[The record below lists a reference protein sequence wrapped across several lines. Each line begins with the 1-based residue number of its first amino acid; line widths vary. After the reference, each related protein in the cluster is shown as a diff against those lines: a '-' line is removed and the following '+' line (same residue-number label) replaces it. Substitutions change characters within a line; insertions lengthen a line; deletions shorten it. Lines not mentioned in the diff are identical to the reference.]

1 MTGENRNIR
10 KEIKEKI
17 RQEPLQANLGKFVER
32 YPALRAA
39 AMENAGDVEALREA
53 IKKMKADAVNRIEEI
68 ADRFEAEATKRGVK
82 VFRAADGDAV
92 LRYITELSE
101 KHGAK
106 RIVKSKSMATEEI
119 DLTQHLREHGFQVCE
134 SDMGEWIIDLA
145 HHRPSHMVLPAIH
158 LSRFQVADLFSQEMG
173 REIQPDIAYMI
184 HSARDHLREGFLHA
198 DIGITGANFG
208 IAEVGAIGL
217 VTNEGN
223 ARFATTLP
231 RIHVVLMGYE
241 KLIPKITD
249 AGLIL
254 RMLPRAATGQLL
266 TSYTTLIGGPTP
278 VMVQREG
285 RWVEETREM
294 HVILL
299 DNNRLKAAKDE
310 KFKEVYQCIRCGSCL
325 NVCPVYGIVGGHV
338 YGGHTYAG
346 GIGAIL
352 TALISG
358 MADFEKFHELC
369 IGCRRC
375 TEVCPGKIDIPGL
388 IEELRVR
395 AVKEKGLPFITRQLF
410 DNVMTNRK
418 VFHSL
423 LRAAS
428 VAMKPF
434 ASGKN
439 KTLIRHL
446 PLFFS
451 GLAKD
456 RSLPTIAEK
465 PLRDRVDSVIKN
477 PEKPIGKA
485 AFFSGCTMD
494 FVLPETGESIV
505 KVLEDLGYEVSF
517 PMGQTCCGKPIS
529 ATGDMETTKKIAR
542 LNLKAFEDEQADVI
556 VSGCPTCVETL
567 ESYGELLKDDPEWRD
582 KAAAF
587 SAKVREFS
595 SFVAVEYEK
604 QGRLQKTA
612 GGPSVTY
619 HDSCHLKRV
628 LGVHKEPRQLIET
641 AGCELREMKDADK
654 CCGMAGVF
662 GLKYTELSMK
672 ILDQKMKNIRD
683 TGAEV
688 VACACSGC
696 MVQIQGGLDKQL
708 PNVRMKHIA
717 DILADSIEKRRQNAP

>member
-1 MTGENRNIR
+1 MAEQNRNIR
-10 KEIKEKI
+10 KEIKEKMQ
-17 RQEPLQANLGKFVER
+17 QEPLQVNLGKFVER
-32 YPALRAA
+32 YPVLRAA

-53 IKKMKADAVNRIEEI
+53 IKKMKADTVNRIEEI
-68 ADRFEAEATKRGVK
+68 ADRFEAEATKRGVN
-82 VFRAADGDAV
+82 VFRAANGEEV
-92 LRYITELSE
+92 VRYILELAGR
-101 KHGAK
+101 HGAK
-106 RIVKSKSMATEEI
+106 KVVKSKSMATEEI
-119 DLTQHLREHGFQVCE
+119 DLTRHLREHGFQVCE

-158 LSRFQVADLFSQEMG
+158 LSRFQVSELFSKEMG
-173 REIQPDIAYMI
+173 REIQPDISYMI
-184 HSARDHLREGFLHA
+184 HSARDYLRKDFLNA
-198 DIGITGANFG
+198 DIGITGANVG
-208 IAEVGAIGL
+208 IAETGTIVL

-241 KLIPKITD
+241 KLVPKITD

-299 DNNRLKAAKDE
+299 DNNRLKAANDAR
-310 KFKEVYQCIRCGSCL
+310 FKEVYQCIRCGSCL

-338 YGGHTYAG
+338 FGGHTYAG

-358 MADFEKFHELC
+358 MSDFEKFHELC
-369 IGCRRC
+369 IGCYRC

-410 DNVMTNRK
+410 DNVMANRK

-428 VAMKPF
+428 VAMKPL
-434 ASGKN
+434 ASGTN

-456 RSLPTIAEK
+456 RSLPAIAER
-465 PLRDRVDSVIKN
+465 PFRDRAADVIKR
-477 PEKPIGKA
+477 PENPIGRA

-494 FVLPETGESIV
+494 FVLPDTGESIV
-505 KVLEDLGYEVSF
+505 KVLQDVGYEVVF
-517 PMGQTCCGKPIS
+517 PMGQTCCGKPVS
-529 ATGDMETTKKIAR
+529 AMGDLETTRKIAR
-542 LNLKAFEDEQADVI
+542 INLEAFEQVQADVI
-556 VSGCPTCVETL
+556 ISGCPTCVETL
-567 ESYGELLKDDPEWRD
+567 ESYGELLKDDPKWRD
-582 KAAAF
+582 TAAAF

-595 SFVAVEYEK
+595 SFVAGEYEK
-604 QGRLQKTA
+604 QGRMQKTT

-628 LGVHKEPRQLIET
+628 LGVYTEPRRLIEA
-641 AGCELREMKDADK
+641 AGCELREMKDPDK

-672 ILDQKMKNIRD
+672 ILGQKMQNIKD
-683 TGAEV
+683 TGAEI

-696 MVQIQGGLDKQL
+696 MVQIQGGLDKQV
-708 PNVRMKHIA
+708 PNVRMKHVA
-717 DILADSIEKRRQNAP
+717 DILAESIERRKNNP